1 VRDALVAAVPDG
13 PCPVRWTGRQA
24 VVTLPEHIDASNS
37 GPIREQ
43 LLDLIDQ
50 GAAVLIADMT
60 GTVSCDPGGADALLR
75 ACQRAAVSG
84 GQLRVAVT
92 APAVRRILDVSGLDR
107 LVPVY
112 PSVPAASAIGIPGVI
127 PLAPRPGRGERA
139 AQVLPRHRGRTARVT
154 PAVLWGLIDA
164 LGDGVILTDDDGVI
178 VLANRRAGDMFGY
191 PPGELTGQPVES
203 LVPDGL
209 RAAHAGQRAG
219 YAQHPTARPMA
230 ARARLAG
237 RRKDGSTFPV
247 RVSLSP
253 VPTASGRLILAV
265 IRDVTED
272 LPHADLGDL
281 ARAAAAAGQAR
292 RARELLD
299 RVASGLLHV
308 GLSLQAVIELPHDA
322 AVQRIAD
329 ALDRLDETIREIHDH
344 IFASRDHDEPPQS
357 GPPNGSG

>member
-1 VRDALVAAVPDG
+1 
-13 PCPVRWTGRQA
+13 
-24 VVTLPEHIDASNS
+24 
-37 GPIREQ
+37 
-43 LLDLIDQ
+43 
-50 GAAVLIADMT
+50 M
-60 GTVSCDPGGADALLR
+60 R
-75 ACQRAAVSG
+75 AYQRASVSG
-84 GQLRVAVT
+84 AQLRVAVT
-92 APAVRRILDVSGLDR
+92 APAVRRVLEASGLDR
-107 LVPVY
+107 LVSIY
-112 PSVPAASAIGIPGVI
+112 PSVEAAMAAGMPGVI
-127 PLAPRPGRGERA
+127 PLAPRPGKGQGEDPVLLVAGRPPRRDRPRA
-139 AQVLPRHRGRTARVT
+139 GVT

-164 LGDGVILTDDDGVI
+164 LHDGVILTDDDGVI
-178 VLANRRAGDMFGY
+178 VLANRRAGDMYGY
-191 PPGELTGQPVES
+191 PPGELIGQPVES

-209 RAAHAGQRAG
+209 RAAHTGQRAG

-253 VPTASGRLILAV
+253 VPTATGRLILAV

-308 GLSLQAVIELPHDA
+308 GLSLQAAIELPHDA
-322 AVQRIAD
+322 AVQQIAD
-329 ALDRLDETIREIHDH
+329 ALRPPG
-344 IFASRDHDEPPQS
+344 RDDPRDP
-357 GPPNGSG
+357 